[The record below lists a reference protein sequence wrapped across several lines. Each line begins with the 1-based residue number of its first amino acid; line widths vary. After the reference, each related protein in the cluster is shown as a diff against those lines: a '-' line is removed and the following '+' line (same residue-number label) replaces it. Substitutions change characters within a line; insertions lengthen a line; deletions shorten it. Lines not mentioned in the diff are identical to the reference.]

1 VPTERSSAERPAH
14 PGPAASLGILL
25 GLRARGLGTGARIAV
40 VVGVALLVAMT
51 VVSVIFPSQVGLAPE
66 LTEAMGRYLP
76 VGYLAF
82 VLTTATAALFGGG
95 GREALPADQVV
106 AFPVGPTT
114 DHLAGLV
121 LAPLNLAWLLQAW
134 TLLASVAVLTHG
146 GHTWAAVVPVVLWL
160 VAATVGVQWLS
171 WVVEYVRR
179 GPRGEL
185 FVRTG
190 AVVVG
195 LVIVAVVSTGHLL
208 DVVVLTPA
216 AWASSLPYL
225 GAEGDWLNWLFGCL
239 LLVAAALG
247 AAILGSSTAKLTWT
261 RPATTQA
268 RVESR
273 RYAPRPLPRSDLRAL
288 VAIDRG
294 SVWRSAPLR
303 RGLVLLS
310 LLPVV
315 VAFAGR
321 LDWLMVPVLPG
332 LVASGGA
339 LLFGVNA
346 WALDA
351 RGAVWRESLPV
362 APRTMLVARAWV
374 LVEVLGTASVATLLI
389 CGWRAGPPSSTQ
401 LSAALCATATI
412 ALRTVA
418 SALRWSVRRPFS
430 VDLRSVRATPA
441 PPLVMVAYSA
451 RLAAAATLTGLAFSV
466 VGRLFTTWW
475 YPVVLAML
483 LAATSLISL
492 WWTARLWARPAVRS
506 AVVETVASG

>member
-1 VPTERSSAERPAH
+1 VPTERSSAERPVH
-14 PGPAASLGILL
+14 PGPAASLVALL
-25 GLRARGLGTGARIAV
+25 GLRARGLSTGARIAV

-51 VVSVIFPSQVGLAPE
+51 VVSVTFPSEVGLVSD
-66 LTEAMGRYLP
+66 LTDAMRRYLP

-82 VLTTATAALFGGG
+82 VVTTATAVLFGGG

-160 VAATVGVQWLS
+160 VAVTVLVQWLS

-185 FVRTG
+185 LVRTA

-195 LVIVAVVSTGHLL
+195 LVIVAVISTGHLL
-208 DVVVLTPA
+208 DAVLLTPA

-239 LLVAAALG
+239 LLVAASLG
-247 AAILGSSTAKLTWT
+247 AAILGSSAAKLTWT

-268 RVESR
+268 RVETR
-273 RYAPRPLPRSDLRAL
+273 RYASRPFPRSNLRAL

-362 APRTMLVARAWV
+362 PPVTSLVARAWV
-374 LVEVLGTASVATLLI
+374 LVEVLMTASVATLVI
-389 CGWRAGPPSSTQ
+389 CGWRAGPPTSAE
-401 LSAALCATATI
+401 LSAAVCATATI

-418 SALRWSVRRPFS
+418 SGLRWSVRRPFS

-451 RLAAAATLTGLAFSV
+451 RLAVAATLTGLVFSV
-466 VGRLFTTWW
+466 VGRLFSLW
-475 YPVVLAML
+475 VSVGVAVLL
-483 LAATSLISL
+483 CATSVVSL
-492 WWTARLWARPAVRS
+492 WWTARLWSRADVRS
-506 AVVETVASG
+506 NVVETVATV

>member
-1 VPTERSSAERPAH
+1 MPTERSSADLRTY
-14 PGPAASLGILL
+14 PGPAASLALLL

-40 VVGVALLVAMT
+40 VIGVALLVATT
-51 VVSVIFPSQVGLAPE
+51 VVSVVFPSQVGLAPE
-66 LTEAMGRYLP
+66 LVEAMRRYLP
-76 VGYLAF
+76 VGFLAF
-82 VLTTATAALFGGG
+82 VVTTATAALFGGG
-95 GREALPADQVV
+95 GREALPADQV
-106 AFPVGPTT
+106 AAYPVGPTI

-134 TLLASVAVLTHG
+134 TLLASVAVLTQG
-146 GHTWAAVVPVVLWL
+146 GHTWAAIVPVVLWL
-160 VAATVGVQWLS
+160 VAATVGIQWLS

-185 FVRTG
+185 VVRTTAVLVG
-190 AVVVG
+190 LAIVVVVG
-195 LVIVAVVSTGHLL
+195 TGHLL
-208 DVVVLTPA
+208 DVAGWTPA

-225 GAEGDWLNWLFGCL
+225 GAEGDWLGWLFGCL
-239 LLVAAALG
+239 LLVAASLA
-247 AAILGSSTAKLTWT
+247 AAILGAGTARLTWT

-288 VAIDRG
+288 VAIDRA

-315 VAFAGR
+315 VAFAGK

-362 APRTMLVARAWV
+362 APRTVLVARAWV
-374 LVEVLGTASVATLLI
+374 LVEVLTVASVATLLI
-389 CGWRAGPPSSTQ
+389 CGWRAGRPTAAE
-401 LSAALCATATI
+401 LSAAICATGTI

-418 SALRWSVRRPFS
+418 SGLRWSVRRPFS

-451 RLAAAATLTGLAFSV
+451 R
-466 VGRLFTTWW
+466 
-475 YPVVLAML
+475 
-483 LAATSLISL
+483 
-492 WWTARLWARPAVRS
+492 
-506 AVVETVASG
+506 

>member
-1 VPTERSSAERPAH
+1 MPTERSSADRPAL
-14 PGPAASLGILL
+14 PGPAASLAVLL
-25 GLRARGLGTGARIAV
+25 GLRGRGLGTGARIAV
-40 VVGVALLVAMT
+40 VVGVALLVAIT
-51 VVSVIFPSQVGLAPE
+51 VVAVTFPSQIGFAPE
-66 LTEAMGRYLP
+66 LTEAMRQYLP

-82 VLTTATAALFGGG
+82 VVTTATAVLFGGG
-95 GREALPADQVV
+95 GREALPAEQVV

-160 VAATVGVQWLS
+160 VAATVVVQWLS

-185 FVRTG
+185 VVRTT

-208 DVVVLTPA
+208 DVAEWTPA

-225 GAEGDWLNWLFGCL
+225 GAEGDWLTWLFGCL

-247 AAILGSSTAKLTWT
+247 AAILGSGTAKLTWT

-268 RVESR
+268 RVETR
-273 RYAPRPLPRSDLRAL
+273 RYATRPFPRSALRAL

-362 APRTMLVARAWV
+362 APVTALVARAWV
-374 LVEVLGTASVATLLI
+374 LVEVLTAASVATLLI
-389 CGWRAGPPSSTQ
+389 CGWRAGPPNAAE
-401 LSAALCATATI
+401 LSAAVCATATI
-412 ALRTVA
+412 AVRTVA
-418 SALRWSVRRPFS
+418 SGLRWSVRRPFS

-451 RLAAAATLTGLAFSV
+451 RLAVAATLTGLVFSV
-466 VGRLFTTWW
+466 VGRLFSWW
-475 YPVVLAML
+475 VSVGLAGVLC
-483 LAATSLISL
+483 ATSVVSL
-492 WWTARLWARPAVRS
+492 WWTARLWSRADVRS
-506 AVVETVASG
+506 NVVDTVASV